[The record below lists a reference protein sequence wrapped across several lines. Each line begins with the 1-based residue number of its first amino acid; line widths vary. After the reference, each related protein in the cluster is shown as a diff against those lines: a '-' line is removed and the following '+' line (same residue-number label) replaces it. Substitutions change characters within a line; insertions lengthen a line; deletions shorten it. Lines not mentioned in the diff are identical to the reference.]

1 MLLLAKL
8 LALALVAAAE
18 SSAPPKVKQLL
29 YFDARGAAELVRV
42 LLNVGK
48 IPFEDTR
55 FSIIQNAGKFETP
68 DFTKAKES
76 GALKANMDRVPLMI
90 LDNGV
95 NLGQSKAMERYVARE
110 CGMMGTTALETAVID
125 CVAEHVRDIKDKWGK
140 VRNIGG
146 MAPNAEKDEATAKFL
161 SADGEY
167 FQFLGK
173 LERSLPQ
180 DRTEG
185 FSVGSSSTY
194 ADLSIWNLV
203 KDTFLDDNTQAP
215 SLAVAAKFSAIMKIC
230 TTVESNTDLKEYL
243 ANRKVTKF

>member
-1 MLLLAKL
+1 MLLLALL
-8 LALALVAAAE
+8 LAVALVAAE

-29 YFDARGAAELVRV
+29 YFDARGAAELTRV

-48 IPFEDTR
+48 IPYEDTR

-68 DFTKAKES
+68 EFSKAKEA
-76 GALKANMDRVPLMI
+76 GALSANMDRVPVMI

-95 NLGQSKAMERYVARE
+95 TLGQSKAMERYVARE

-140 VRNIGG
+140 IRNIGG

-173 LERSLPQ
+173 LERSLPLG
-180 DRTEG
+180 RSEG
-185 FSVGSSSTY
+185 YSVGSSTTY
-194 ADLSIWNLV
+194 ADFVIWNLV
-203 KDTFLDDNTQAP
+203 KDTFLDENTQAR
-215 SLAVAAKFSAIMKIC
+215 SLAVAAKFSAIMEIC
-230 TTVESNTDLKEYL
+230 TTVESNTSLKEYL